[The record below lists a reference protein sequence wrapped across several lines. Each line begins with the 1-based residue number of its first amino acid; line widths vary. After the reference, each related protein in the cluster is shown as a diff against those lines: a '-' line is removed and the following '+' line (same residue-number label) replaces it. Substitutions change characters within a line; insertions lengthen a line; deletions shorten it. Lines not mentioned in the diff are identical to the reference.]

1 MFILRLPLKLLALPF
16 VLALSLIQWARI
28 FLVSVS
34 SGLLN
39 TLLGILSLIVA
50 GSWMLG
56 LTSEGNVVCGLTL
69 CLILFLLPH
78 IAEWCI
84 IRIAVLGSILKD
96 FVRS

>member
-16 VLALSLIQWARI
+16 VLALSLIQWAGI

-84 IRIAVLGSILKD
+84 VRIAVLGSILKD
-96 FVRS
+96 FVKS